1 MPQPPIDLAKSPDW
15 VFPLLMFCLGVF
27 FATAVVRRGVEVYIP
42 SFAQRNQWKKVWLPS
57 LPVII
62 GASAAAVMHAYPFL
76 NTLPT
81 WGTRAFY
88 GCVAGGLSSFMY
100 KVFQAVIQAKFGV
113 KVGTSHAPEALD
125 QKSIDTQPAPP
136 PSVSRESDPPTI
148 PPAPKE
154 KP

>member
-76 NTLPT
+76 NSLPT

-100 KVFQAVIQAKFGV
+100 KVFQAFFNNNFKSLFDQTVNGSGNQGDTIFAVKIFLWYTNLHMRSYFFG
-113 KVGTSHAPEALD
+113 K
-125 QKSIDTQPAPP
+125 
-136 PSVSRESDPPTI
+136 RE
-148 PPAPKE
+148 
-154 KP
+154 